1 MYHPH
6 NYARE
11 VYIFIS
17 FMEEKVEALTASS
30 FRFSEWKSWDGT
42 VSFPVYFLLIGL
54 QFNEMQ
60 TITNV
65 WVGEWKEKKLQRE
78 RYYLYSPHRKQ
89 VWYGVSGVG
98 GEP

>member
-1 MYHPH
+1 MSEKAEMGPSVFLCTS
-6 NYARE
+6 YA
-11 VYIFIS
+11 S
-17 FMEEKVEALTASS
+17 
-30 FRFSEWKSWDGT
+30 
-42 VSFPVYFLLIGL
+42 LIGL

-65 WVGEWKEKKLQRE
+65 WVGEWEEKKLQRE